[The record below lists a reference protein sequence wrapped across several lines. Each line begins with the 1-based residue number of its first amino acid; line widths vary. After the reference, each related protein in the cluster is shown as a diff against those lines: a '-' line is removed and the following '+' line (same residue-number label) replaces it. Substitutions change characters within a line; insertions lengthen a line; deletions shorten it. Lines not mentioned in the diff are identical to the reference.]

1 MLLLSVVATK
11 LIIFWQVKQLIHKN
25 GTYIHNMGRKDAT
38 LLLQLCIVKKNK
50 RAMDDGITIPEGL
63 IVDEVVQYIAN
74 RHHISVK
81 DLLDDYTAQEIS
93 CVGLLEVNEMNIIRD
108 LIQMYQ
114 TNIKIMK

>member
-1 MLLLSVVATK
+1 
-11 LIIFWQVKQLIHKN
+11 
-25 GTYIHNMGRKDAT
+25 
-38 LLLQLCIVKKNK
+38 
-50 RAMDDGITIPEGL
+50 MDDGVTIPEGL

-81 DLLDDYTAQEIS
+81 DLLDDYTTQEFS

>member
-1 MLLLSVVATK
+1 
-11 LIIFWQVKQLIHKN
+11 
-25 GTYIHNMGRKDAT
+25 
-38 LLLQLCIVKKNK
+38 
-50 RAMDDGITIPEGL
+50 MDDGITIPEGL

-81 DLLDDYTAQEIS
+81 DLLDDYTTQQKIAR
-93 CVGLLEVNEMNIIRD
+93 VGFLEVNEMNIIRD

>member
-1 MLLLSVVATK
+1 
-11 LIIFWQVKQLIHKN
+11 
-25 GTYIHNMGRKDAT
+25 
-38 LLLQLCIVKKNK
+38 
-50 RAMDDGITIPEGL
+50 MDDGVTIPEGL

-81 DLLDDYTAQEIS
+81 DLLDDYTTQEIAR
-93 CVGLLEVNEMNIIRD
+93 VGFLEVNEMNIIRD